1 METPMTDAI
10 NTNNRLKVSNQ
21 PVDNKAKSATAGN
34 SRSSA
39 ASASASAVVELS
51 SDQILQQMQKLP
63 EVDSAKIESIKAAIA
78 NGDYKP
84 NAEMIAKKF
93 SEIEQLLP

>member
-1 METPMTDAI
+1 MEIPMTDAI

-21 PVDNKAKSATAGN
+21 PLENKAKSPTAGN
-34 SRSSA
+34 SKSV

-51 SDQILQQMQKLP
+51 SDQILNQMQSLP
-63 EVDSAKIESIKAAIA
+63 EVDSNRIESIKSAIA
-78 NGDYKP
+78 NGEYKP
-84 NAEMIAKKF
+84 DAEMIAKKF

>member
-1 METPMTDAI
+1 MEIPMTDAI
-10 NTNNRLKVSNQ
+10 NTNNRLKISNQ
-21 PVDNKAKSATAGN
+21 PVNNKTRDPAAGN
-34 SRSSA
+34 SKST

-51 SDQILQQMQKLP
+51 SDQVLKEMQNLP
-63 EVDSAKIESIKAAIA
+63 EVNSNKIESIKTAIA
-78 NGDYKP
+78 NGEYKP